1 MHWAPPQFLM
11 QLSRPDQCVT
21 IEQIAHQL
29 LEEIQRGDYEPIT
42 LGRSHLPAELACVAW
57 AEIEHQPIYS
67 ILESITGM
75 AVTRADLTIR
85 AQEADKSLECF
96 QGM

>member
-1 MHWAPPQFLM
+1 M
-11 QLSRPDQCVT
+11 QLSRPDQCVA

-57 AEIEHQPIYS
+57 AEIEHQLIYS
-67 ILESITGM
+67 ILESIIRSLHS
-75 AVTRADLTIR
+75 AYDLLPCLVPT
-85 AQEADKSLECF
+85 L
-96 QGM
+96 